1 MPVITVYLTEEL
13 YRKLSEVIRS
23 EDVSPDEFIVKLLI
37 KGFNIDI
44 DPTDMVEFHLRLSE
58 KFLSEAEEFL
68 ARGDYIQAS
77 KKGWGAVAQIVKA
90 LAAKEGRELRSYKDL
105 WTYIDELAE
114 KLNNRELRR
123 LWRTANSLH
132 QNFYEGWMSSRD
144 VIYAL
149 EDVKEF
155 IKMLRKY
162 L

>member
-37 KGFNIDI
+37 KEFNIDI

-58 KFLSEAEEFL
+58 KFLAEAEEFL
-68 ARGDYIQAS
+68 RRGDYVQAS
-77 KKGWGAVAQIVKA
+77 EKGWGATAQIVKA
-90 LAAKEGRELRSYKDL
+90 LAAKEDRELRSHKDL

-123 LWRTANSLH
+123 LWRTVNSLH
-132 QNFYEGWMSSRD
+132 QTFTKVGCR
-144 VIYAL
+144 L
-149 EDVKEF
+149 E
-155 IKMLRKY
+155 MLFT